1 MKKLTK
7 LGIVSFSIF
16 VLNTYT
22 HSTVKADEN
31 TSSETPVAVE
41 LSTSQENEA
50 TSSHYQPNALHEEH
64 SIAINNNFSS
74 AGKDVFSS
82 DGYHTP
88 ETTSSE
94 STMSIATP
102 LKSNIVNEDGYVNV
116 EGHPAALTTDGENV
130 VYSYTVAFKG
140 MHSSDHGQTV
150 RDIRLRIPDIPG
162 ARVDFKLIGT
172 RDVNENPVSVS
183 VPMKI
188 ILPDEIVS
196 ESNPDPNTTFNS
208 DPSIVPTAE
217 ELKAGKKPSIVNMDA
232 NENGYPGEHLYPAD
246 RTVHLYGISSKTL
259 KSTAFRVAITLPLE
273 EAKKIKFLPIDAR
286 FAWKCSQE
294 GGIASYE
301 EGCQSLEEYKSN
313 QVYFSDKDGNL
324 SYGGL
329 GNPTL
334 VDESYVHDGH
344 LIKSVASPNTYI
356 TPNNGDW
363 TKIPND
369 TNIDPNTF
377 FNYVEIFTLKSNPS
391 VTYYASETEDMADQ
405 DVSAFYQGNVLI
417 DYVIKG
423 SNQSIKPT
431 YTDTAM
437 TSIYGLDGKLKN
449 YNTTEN
455 NLERP
460 DYIIFNGQK
469 YLLVGISSTSAP
481 EIGPMK
487 EGTLHVIYE
496 YVKEASNPV
505 TPVTPT
511 PNPVSPIV
519 PEPIQP
525 SQKEVKKEN
534 PLSHEETVDPQ
545 PSQNSVTKS
554 VMDIE
559 HVRLPKTGDSKS
571 NVFFNFLGALTGF
584 LGFSLIKKR
593 VKDNKK
599 F

>member
-7 LGIVSFSIF
+7 LGIASISVF

-22 HSTVKADEN
+22 HTIVKADEN
-31 TSSETPVAVE
+31 RSSETSVTVE
-41 LSTSQENEA
+41 LSTTQA
-50 TSSHYQPNALHEEH
+50 NAPQGEH
-64 SIAINNNFSS
+64 SIVTNNGSSS
-74 AGKDVFSS
+74 AEDNVPSS
-82 DGYHTP
+82 DGDYTP
-88 ETTSSE
+88 VTTTSETTR
-94 STMSIATP
+94 STATP
-102 LKSNIVNEDGYVNV
+102 PKSNIVNEDGYVNV
-116 EGHPAALTTDGENV
+116 EGHPAALTDDGESV

-140 MHSSDHGQTV
+140 MHSSDRVQTV

-162 ARVDFKLIGT
+162 AKVDFTLIGT
-172 RDVNENPVSVS
+172 RDANENPVPVN
-183 VPMKI
+183 VPMKV

-196 ESNPDPNTTFNS
+196 DSDTDPTTTFNS
-208 DPSIVPTAE
+208 DSSVVPTAE
-217 ELKAGKKPSIVNMDA
+217 ELRAGKKPAIVNMDA
-232 NENGYPGEHLYPAD
+232 NENGYPGEHLYPGD
-246 RTVHLYGISSKTL
+246 GIVHLYGISSKTL
-259 KSTAFRVAITLPLE
+259 KSTAFRVAVTLPLK
-273 EAKKIKFLPIDAR
+273 EAKKIKYLPIDAR

-313 QVYFSDKDGNL
+313 QVYFADEDGNL

-334 VDESYVHDGH
+334 VDESYVQDGH

-377 FNYVEIFTLKSNPS
+377 FNYVEIFTLKNNPS

-417 DYVIKG
+417 DYVING

-437 TSIYGLDGKLKN
+437 TSVYGLDGRLKN

-469 YLLVGISSTSAP
+469 YLLVGISSSSAP

-487 EGTLHVIYE
+487 EGTLRVVYE

-511 PNPVSPIV
+511 PTPVSPIV
-519 PEPIQP
+519 PEPVQP
-525 SQKEVKKEN
+525 SQKEVKKEVKKEN
-534 PLSHEETVDPQ
+534 PLSHEGTVEPQ

-554 VMDIE
+554 VMDLE
-559 HVRLPKTGDSKS
+559 QVGLPKTGDSSS
-571 NVFFNFLGALTGF
+571 NVFFSFWGALTGF

-593 VKDNKK
+593 KSER
-599 F
+599 